1 MHIELDSNGQYA
13 GPVEIYLLTA
23 PNGKQYVGQSQCHRR
38 CGTKWAAKGFKGR
51 WTEHRYEAA
60 KGKNQEDCRILYHS
74 LRKYGADNFKAE
86 ILLRVSKHLANHYE
100 AKFIKTLDTLSP
112 NGLNLQEGGG
122 TTVFSEES
130 RCRMSES
137 AKKRVYTDEDRARMS
152 VLKRAARRL
161 VSTLPTLITHLK
173 ENPPAYQGEGYVA
186 QIRHEGKKYSKSFVS
201 KSLSMPEKL
210 RLTVEA
216 RNKILK
222 DLGLPAIT
230 DDPPAVN

>member
-38 CGTKWAAKGFKGR
+38 SGKKWAAKGFKGR
-51 WTEHRYEAA
+51 W
-60 KGKNQEDCRILYHS
+60 
-74 LRKYGADNFKAE
+74 
-86 ILLRVSKHLANHYE
+86 
-100 AKFIKTLDTLSP
+100 
-112 NGLNLQEGGG
+112 
-122 TTVFSEES
+122 
-130 RCRMSES
+130 
-137 AKKRVYTDEDRARMS
+137 
-152 VLKRAARRL
+152 
-161 VSTLPTLITHLK
+161 
-173 ENPPAYQGEGYVA
+173 YVA
-186 QIRHEGKKYSKSFVS
+186 VIKHGGKLHRKSFTS

-216 RNKILK
+216 RDKILK